1 MKKGMAVI
9 GALAAALFL
18 LSGCGETE
26 SEVPEAQQAQT
37 VTEQEEVSG
46 SDGQEKTDMASEETG
61 KTEEIKDT
69 EENEKTTD
77 TKDTKENEEAKDTE
91 KVEPPEPVKGIY
103 VTGPMAGHA
112 KMENL
117 IQLVRDSELNAMVI
131 DIKNDEGIVTY
142 QMEEPMV
149 QELEADVRYI
159 ADLPGLVQRL
169 KAEDVYLIAR
179 IVAFKDPILA
189 SRRPD
194 LCIQRKDGGV
204 FVDKNGL
211 AWVNPYQQEVW
222 DYLLAVAKQAAA
234 AGFDEIQFDYIRF
247 PTEISDEEAD
257 YGETSLEKSKT
268 DVITEFTAYAY
279 ENLSPLNVKVSADVF
294 GTVIDNETDA
304 EIVGQDYQAMAE
316 HLDYICPM
324 IYPSHYNDGVYGLAH
339 PDLQPYETI
348 TGAMQASAERLAEI
362 PEGTKKAEV
371 RPWLQDFTATW
382 LSAHQTY
389 GPEQIRQQI
398 QAVYDNG
405 STEWLLWNA
414 KCSYTE
420 GGLLTPEEAKAAE
433 EAARAA
439 REAAELEA
447 EQEEAQA
454 AAEAESSGE
463 TEGTEQ
469 SPAENAGA
477 SGTAGES
484 GEVPSAPVQTE
495 E

>member
-18 LSGCGETE
+18 LSGCGETG
-26 SEVPEAQQAQT
+26 SEVPEVQQAQT
-37 VTEQEEVSG
+37 VTEEEESSA
-46 SDGQEKTDMASEETG
+46 SDSREKADSASEEEKPG
-61 KTEEIKDT
+61 VEGPGGEEQKKEDIEDIQEQKR
-69 EENEKTTD
+69 EEEL
-77 TKDTKENEEAKDTE
+77 
-91 KVEPPEPVKGIY
+91 PEPVKGIY

-112 KMENL
+112 KMEDL

-149 QELEADVRYI
+149 QELGAAVRYI
-159 ADLPGLVQRL
+159 ADLPGLVRRL
-169 KAEDVYLIAR
+169 KAENVYLIAR
-179 IVAFKDPILA
+179 IVAFKDPVLA
-189 SRRPD
+189 SARPD

-211 AWVNPYQQEVW
+211 AWVNPYRQEVW
-222 DYLLAVAKQAAA
+222 EYLMAVAEQAAA

-257 YGETSLEKSKT
+257 YGEASLEKSKT

-279 ENLSPLNVKVSADVF
+279 ETLSPLRVKVSADVF

-304 EIVGQDYQAMAE
+304 EIVGQDYRAMAE

-324 IYPSHYNDGVYGLAH
+324 IYPSHYNDGVYGLEH

-348 TGAMQASAERLAEI
+348 AGALQASEESLAGI

-382 LSAHQTY
+382 LSVHQEY
-389 GPEQIRQQI
+389 GPEQLRQQI
-398 QAVYDNG
+398 QAVYDKG
-405 STEWLLWNA
+405 CTEWLLWNA
-414 KCSYTE
+414 KCSYTAD
-420 GGLLTPEEAKAAE
+420 GLLNPEEALQEQQSREEEEAEKAAGTE
-433 EAARAA
+433 SSVERAQQ
-439 REAAELEA
+439 ETDSGSLPKTA
-447 EQEEAQA
+447 EQAEE
-454 AAEAESSGE
+454 
-463 TEGTEQ
+463 
-469 SPAENAGA
+469 
-477 SGTAGES
+477 
-484 GEVPSAPVQTE
+484 
-495 E
+495 

>member
-169 KAEDVYLIAR
+169 KAEDV
-179 IVAFKDPILA
+179 
-189 SRRPD
+189 
-194 LCIQRKDGGV
+194 
-204 FVDKNGL
+204 
-211 AWVNPYQQEVW
+211 
-222 DYLLAVAKQAAA
+222 
-234 AGFDEIQFDYIRF
+234 
-247 PTEISDEEAD
+247 
-257 YGETSLEKSKT
+257 
-268 DVITEFTAYAY
+268 
-279 ENLSPLNVKVSADVF
+279 
-294 GTVIDNETDA
+294 
-304 EIVGQDYQAMAE
+304 
-316 HLDYICPM
+316 
-324 IYPSHYNDGVYGLAH
+324 
-339 PDLQPYETI
+339 
-348 TGAMQASAERLAEI
+348 
-362 PEGTKKAEV
+362 
-371 RPWLQDFTATW
+371 
-382 LSAHQTY
+382 
-389 GPEQIRQQI
+389 
-398 QAVYDNG
+398 
-405 STEWLLWNA
+405 
-414 KCSYTE
+414 
-420 GGLLTPEEAKAAE
+420 
-433 EAARAA
+433 
-439 REAAELEA
+439 
-447 EQEEAQA
+447 
-454 AAEAESSGE
+454 
-463 TEGTEQ
+463 
-469 SPAENAGA
+469 
-477 SGTAGES
+477 
-484 GEVPSAPVQTE
+484 
-495 E
+495 

>member
-211 AWVNPYQQEVW
+211 AWVNPYRQEVW
-222 DYLLAVAKQAAA
+222 DYLVEVGKT
-234 AGFDEIQFDYIRF
+234 AGKLGFEEVQFDYVRF
-247 PTEISDEEAD
+247 SVDSEVEEVVFDPEDTQGRSRTEAIGQFMDYA
-257 YGETSLEKSKT
+257 YGELAGEGL
-268 DVITEFTAYAY
+268 Y
-279 ENLSPLNVKVSADVF
+279 VSADVF
-294 GTVIDNETDA
+294 GTIIRSNQDA
-304 EIVGQDYQAMAE
+304 QAVGQDYREMAGKA
-316 HLDYICPM
+316 DYICPM
-324 IYPSHYNDGVYGLAH
+324 IYPSHYGDGSFGIEH
-339 PDLQPYETI
+339 PDMQPYDTVY
-348 TGAMQASAERLAEI
+348 QALLGSREALEDAE
-362 PEGTKKAEV
+362 EGGRQAVV
-371 RPWLQDFTATW
+371 RPWLQDFTASY
-382 LSAHQTY
+382 LNHYIDY
-389 GPEQIRQQI
+389 GDEEVRAQI
-398 QAVYDNG
+398 QAVYDAG
-405 STEWLLWNA
+405 YEEWLLWDA
-414 KCSYTE
+414 GVSYHF
-420 GGLLTPEEAKAAE
+420 GG
-433 EAARAA
+433 
-439 REAAELEA
+439 
-447 EQEEAQA
+447 
-454 AAEAESSGE
+454 
-463 TEGTEQ
+463 
-469 SPAENAGA
+469 
-477 SGTAGES
+477 
-484 GEVPSAPVQTE
+484 V
-495 E
+495 